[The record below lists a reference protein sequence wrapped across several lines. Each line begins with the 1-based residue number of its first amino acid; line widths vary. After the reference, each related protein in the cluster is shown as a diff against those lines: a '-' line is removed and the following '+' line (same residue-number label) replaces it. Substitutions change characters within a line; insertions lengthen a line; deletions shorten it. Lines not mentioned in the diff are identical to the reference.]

1 MGGMFNDHGGSRTD
15 TLIKLVLVFFLSL
28 LSFSVGTFVGK
39 QFSDSQHKIAEL
51 ENSSA
56 EGDRSTASIPPTAT
70 KPEVGKAIGDD
81 EISKLSDEF
90 IKKERDS
97 ESGADSLAAKND
109 VATAGLPGSLVADEK
124 KAISVK
130 KPDVK
135 KMNVVKDEIAEV
147 SKRIAK
153 GQAEVVSTAHKN
165 RIPSSLP
172 KEVAGSS
179 IGKYTVQVSSYPSEK
194 EAVDHAQELKDK
206 GLSAFSVKADVNG
219 KTWYRVCLGKF
230 DNRKAA
236 LEYRTKVMQEAEL
249 KSAIVQK
256 IVPEVKVSN
265 DERKTASEKN

>member
-194 EAVDHAQELKDK
+194 EA